1 MSLQYVSDNEGNH
14 TAVLIP
20 IAEWELLA
28 NKHEDLRLLEKP
40 QIATKVKPSDYFGI
54 LPNDIAD
61 EMHAYIKQSKD
72 EWR

>member
-20 IAEWELLA
+20 IAEWELITR
-28 NKHEDLRLLEKP
+28 KHEDLKLLEKP
-40 QIATKVKPSDYFGI
+40 KAIGKIKPSDFFGI
-54 LPNDIAD
+54 LPKDIAD
-61 EMHAYIKQSKD
+61 QMQDYIKQSRN